1 MQEELKKI
9 PGVDKLLNLSEIR
22 KLETK
27 YGKELI
33 TFSIRQVLKKLREQV
48 QNGKKADK
56 IEIILEN
63 IKIQISKIAEKSLKP
78 MINATGIVLHTNL
91 GRAPLGKEIMRE
103 LEPIICRYSN
113 LEFNLKTGKRGQ
125 RNSHISNL
133 IKFIT
138 KAEDAVV
145 VNNNAAGVMLC
156 LKTFAEGKE
165 VIISRGEL
173 IEIGG
178 SFRIPEIM
186 AASGAKMVEV
196 GATNRTRISDY
207 EKAITPNTKMIF
219 KAHKS
224 NYFIGGFT
232 EEVKI
237 TELSHLVKK
246 HSLLFVYDLGSGL
259 LRKPDGL
266 PLEKEPDVRSSLEAF

>member
-48 QNGKKADK
+48 QSGKKADK

-103 LEPIICRYSN
+103 LEPII
-113 LEFNLKTGKRGQ
+113 
-125 RNSHISNL
+125 
-133 IKFIT
+133 
-138 KAEDAVV
+138 
-145 VNNNAAGVMLC
+145 
-156 LKTFAEGKE
+156 
-165 VIISRGEL
+165 
-173 IEIGG
+173 
-178 SFRIPEIM
+178 
-186 AASGAKMVEV
+186 
-196 GATNRTRISDY
+196 
-207 EKAITPNTKMIF
+207 
-219 KAHKS
+219 
-224 NYFIGGFT
+224 
-232 EEVKI
+232 
-237 TELSHLVKK
+237 
-246 HSLLFVYDLGSGL
+246 
-259 LRKPDGL
+259 
-266 PLEKEPDVRSSLEAF
+266 